1 MRRRIINYLDALFI
15 GMLLGLIF
23 VSVMHAAPL
32 HRRGEV
38 HASSDNL
45 GSLLQK
51 TMTDA
56 VVENAHSVHR
66 HKAD

>member
-23 VSVMHAAPL
+23 VSLMHAAPL
-32 HRRGEV
+32 HRRGEI
-38 HASSDNL
+38 HASSHNL
-45 GSLLQK
+45 RSLLQK
-51 TMTDA
+51 TITDA
-56 VVENAHSVHR
+56 GAENAHGVYR